1 MQANSDKPKYLG
13 GLYLE
18 AGLNIAVTLTFLN
31 LGVAL
36 LIARP
41 GDSLTMI
48 FPIIYLVQCIV
59 FIFYAMCNELVWQRL
74 TVFVLFIISTIAEIS
89 VFGWR
94 SYVAYKEIQEDEEKD
109 LQKIMII
116 TGCSF
121 GGWLILRVFTLIT
134 LHRFFTELQDG
145 GVEEGVN
152 LHSKLAS
159 LSNGRTEV
167 ELAADIQRE

>member
-1 MQANSDKPKYLG
+1 MG
-13 GLYLE
+13 YLE
-18 AGLNIAVTLTFLN
+18 AGLNIAVTLTYLN

-36 LIARP
+36 LLARP

-48 FPIIYLVQCIV
+48 FPIIYLVQCII

-74 TVFVLFIISTIAEIS
+74 VVFVLFIISTIGEIS

-116 TGCSF
+116 
-121 GGWLILRVFTLIT
+121 
-134 LHRFFTELQDG
+134 
-145 GVEEGVN
+145 
-152 LHSKLAS
+152 
-159 LSNGRTEV
+159 
-167 ELAADIQRE
+167 

>member
-1 MQANSDKPKYLG
+1 MQASSEKPKYLG

-36 LIARP
+36 LLARP
-41 GDSLTMI
+41 GDSWTMI
-48 FPIIYLVQCIV
+48 FPIIYLIQCII

-74 TVFVLFIISTIAEIS
+74 VVFVIFIISTVAEVSI
-89 VFGWR
+89 FGYNC
-94 SYVAYKEIQEDEEKD
+94 YVANQEIKDEIELFGNKD

-116 TGCSF
+116 TACSF
-121 GGWLILRVFTLIT
+121 GGWLILRIFTLIT
-134 LHRFFTELQDG
+134 LYRFFTELQDG

-152 LHSKLAS
+152 LHSKIA
-159 LSNGRTEV
+159 
-167 ELAADIQRE
+167 